1 MTAPESMILIEQ
13 ESRWTK
19 FQRAWQGKFSFFSG
33 PSAEQKQREEQGRRR
48 KWQFYLTLALSI
60 GMGAY
65 GAYHF
70 YEPIDLSDEHEVG
83 TQDHPQLSALAHPS
97 PALSLDE
104 SNTSDEDDDSEGTDG
119 DVVEADAT
127 SQYDGLEMVSG
138 PNAQDKVMDA
148 IEQIESW
155 TPEKGA
161 FPMNVLGQY
170 LFHRKVWVRLTALEF
185 AIDGKILPATTIQNI
200 AIDIGQK
207 NNRGQI
213 KRYLERPRHLNHEV
227 YLEMRRVLSL

>member
-19 FQRAWQGKFSFFSG
+19 FQRAWKGKFSFFSG
-33 PSAEQKQREEQGRRR
+33 PSAEQKQRDEQGRKR
-48 KWQFYLTLALSI
+48 KWQFYLTLGLSV
-60 GMGAY
+60 GMGSY

-83 TQDHPQLSALAHPS
+83 AQDNLQLSALAPA
-97 PALSLDE
+97 PALNLENADA
-104 SNTSDEDDDSEGTDG
+104 SDEEDAGDEEEGEE
-119 DVVEADAT
+119 VEADVAA
-127 SQYDGLEMVSG
+127 QYDGLEMVTG
-138 PNAQDKVMDA
+138 PNAQDRVMDA

-161 FPMNVLGQY
+161 FPINVLGQY

-185 AIDGKILPATTIQNI
+185 AIDGKILPVATIQNI

-227 YLEMRRVLSL
+227 YIEMRRVLSL

>member
-19 FQRAWQGKFSFFSG
+19 FQRAWKGKFSFFSG
-33 PSAEQKQREEQGRRR
+33 PSVEQKQRDEQGRKRQ
-48 KWQFYLTLALSI
+48 WQFYLTLALSV
-60 GMGAY
+60 GMGTY
-65 GAYHF
+65 GAYYF
-70 YEPIDLSDEHEVG
+70 YQPIDLGDEHEVG
-83 TQDHPQLSALAHPS
+83 AQDSLQLSALAPA
-97 PALSLDE
+97 PALSLEDT
-104 SNTSDEDDDSEGTDG
+104 STSDEETDDEE
-119 DVVEADAT
+119 VEADSA
-127 SQYDGLEMVSG
+127 SQFDGLEMVTG
-138 PNAQDKVMDA
+138 PNAQDRVMDA

-155 TPEKGA
+155 TPEQGA
-161 FPMNVLGQY
+161 FPVNVLGQY

-200 AIDIGQK
+200 ANDIIQK

-227 YLEMRRVLSL
+227 YIEMRRVMNL